1 MGILE
6 LLDKTCQKFPEDI
19 AIQRND
25 KQISYALLNS
35 KANQLANCLMANQL
49 PKGAIIAVMLD
60 DRINIIITLIGIL
73 RAGCAFV
80 PLDPEFPEKRLRHIV
95 RELSPD
101 CFITQAKFSR
111 LVASISDKKSR
122 LLNME

>member
-49 PKGAIIAVMLD
+49 PKGAIIAEQME
-60 DRINIIITLIGIL
+60 INM
-73 RAGCAFV
+73 
-80 PLDPEFPEKRLRHIV
+80 
-95 RELSPD
+95 S
-101 CFITQAKFSR
+101 
-111 LVASISDKKSR
+111 
-122 LLNME
+122 